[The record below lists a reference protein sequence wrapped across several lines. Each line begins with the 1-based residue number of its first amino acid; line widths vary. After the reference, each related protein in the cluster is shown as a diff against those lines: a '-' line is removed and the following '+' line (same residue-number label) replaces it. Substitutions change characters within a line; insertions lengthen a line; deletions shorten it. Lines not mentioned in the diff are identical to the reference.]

1 MREATGNPSRH
12 RITRG
17 FLHELPAGLP
27 PADLVFDL
35 RRYLSDPA
43 HRPEGDM
50 LDMNGLEP
58 MVRKFV
64 LATPRANRF
73 LERTVPLVHDMA
85 AARFTV
91 LMVGCAGGKHRA
103 PAIGRELGD
112 RLAAAGLRVAVRH
125 LHMHLPRVVR
135 PAELAA

>member
-1 MREATGNPSRH
+1 MKFTAARPNVLVL
-12 RITRG
+12 TRG
-17 FLHELPAGLP
+17 FLHQLPAGLP

-64 LATPRANRF
+64 LATPRTNRF

-112 RLAAAGLRVAVRH
+112 RLAAVGLRVAVRH

-135 PAELAA
+135 PSELAA